1 MTSMCVCKV
10 TSVLSDRLPC
20 PWDSPGKN
28 TGVGCHFLLQGI
40 FLTQGSNPGL
50 LCLLQWQV
58 GSLAPVAPGEPPQR
72 QPDESKNYPRSL
84 APQSFPKVL
93 KEERK
98 KQNKTYLISRRRKWQ
113 PTPGS
118 LPENSVDQ
126 EPGGV
131 QSISVQSLRRVWVLW
146 PHGLQHTRPPCPSP
160 TPRAYSK
167 SCPSCQWCHPTIS
180 FSVAP
185 FFPCSQSF
193 PASGSFPI
201 SLLFGSGGQS
211 IEA

>member
-72 QPDESKNYPRSL
+72 QPDESKNYLCSL
-84 APQSFPKVL
+84 APQKCLQSIDGRK
-93 KEERK
+93 KKK
-98 KQNKTYLISRRRKWQ
+98 KQNLLNIQEKEMTDHS
-113 PTPGS
+113 S
-118 LPENSVDQ
+118 FLPWRIPWNE
-126 EPGGV
+126 EPGGYSPF
-131 QSISVQSLRRVWVLW
+131 QFSRSVVSDSLR
-146 PHGLQHTRPPCPSP
+146 PHGLQNTRLPCPSP
-160 TPRAYSK
+160 TPRACSN
-167 SCPSCQWCHPTIS
+167 SCPLRC
-180 FSVAP
+180 
-185 FFPCSQSF
+185 
-193 PASGSFPI
+193 
-201 SLLFGSGGQS
+201 
-211 IEA
+211 

>member
-40 FLTQGSNPGL
+40 FPTQGSNPGL

-146 PHGLQHTRPPCPSP
+146 PHGLQHTRLPVHHQLPELTQTHVHWVADVIQPSHLLSPPSP
-160 TPRAYSK
+160 PAFDVSQHQDVFK
-167 SCPSCQWCHPTIS
+167 A
-180 FSVAP
+180 SVL
-185 FFPCSQSF
+185 C
-193 PASGSFPI
+193 I
-201 SLLFGSGGQS
+201 R
-211 IEA
+211 